1 MKFSKKAIVFILVV
15 LFIALLVVLKLTVYS
30 KPDETGGPK
39 KGAAGGR
46 TIRVNVVVV
55 QPTEMTGSVRT
66 VGTILPNEEVTL
78 VSEVNGRVTSI
89 HFREGATVRRGDLL
103 VKINDSELQAQYEK
117 ALSRKKILEDREY
130 RERILLEKN
139 ATSRELYD
147 AALNEL
153 NVNKA
158 DLDLIMAQIE
168 KTEIRAPFYGVTGL
182 RYISEGAYVNPTIK
196 ITTLQKMDSV
206 KIDFS
211 LPERYFGVVG
221 NGDRINFTL
230 DGVKGKFTAKVYAI
244 EPKIDFTTRSL
255 KARAVAFNPA
265 NVIPGGAF
273 ADIELPMVRS
283 AGSIVLPAEVIT
295 PDVLGY
301 KVFIFSNGKAVPK
314 PVEIGFRDEKQVIIT
329 SGLSPGD
336 TVITSGI
343 INLRPN
349 SPVTLGETSTRE

>member
-1 MKFSKKAIVFILVV
+1 MKFSKKAIVISSLV
-15 LFIALLVVLKLTVYS
+15 LFLALLVILKLTVYS
-30 KPDETGGPK
+30 KPEVTGGP
-39 KGAAGGR
+39 GRGGAGGR
-46 TIRVNVVVV
+46 TLKVNVIVV
-55 QPTEMTGSVRT
+55 QPTEMTGTVRT

-89 HFREGATVRRGDLL
+89 HFREGATVKKGDLL

-117 ALSRKKILEDREY
+117 ARSRKKILEDREY

-153 NVNKA
+153 NANKA
-158 DLDLIMAQIE
+158 DLDLIAAQIE

-182 RYISEGAYVNPTIK
+182 RYISEGAYVNPAIM

-221 NGDRINFTL
+221 TGDRINFTL
-230 DGVKGKFTAKVYAI
+230 DGIKGKFTAKIYAI

-255 KARAVAFNPA
+255 KARAVAVNPGNA
-265 NVIPGGAF
+265 IPGGAF

-301 KVFIFSNGKAVPK
+301 KVFIYSDGKAVPK

-329 SGLSPGD
+329 SGLEAGD

-349 SPVTLGETSTRE
+349 SPVAIGESSVRE

>member
-1 MKFSKKAIVFILVV
+1 MKFSKKAIVIFSVV
-15 LFIALLVVLKLTVYS
+15 LIIALLIILKLTVYS
-30 KPDETGGPK
+30 KPEEAAGPKRGGP
-39 KGAAGGR
+39 GGR
-46 TIRVNVVVV
+46 TLKVNITVV
-55 QPTEMTGSVRT
+55 QPTELSGSVRT

-78 VSEVNGRVTSI
+78 VSEVNGRVTAI
-89 HFREGATVRRGDLL
+89 HFREGTSVRKGELL

-153 NVNKA
+153 NANKA
-158 DLDLIMAQIE
+158 DIDLIAAQIE
-168 KTEIRAPFYGVTGL
+168 KTEIRAPFYGTTGL

-211 LPERYFGVVG
+211 LPERYFGIVK
-221 NGDRINFTL
+221 NGDRITFTL
-230 DGVKGKFTAKVYAI
+230 DGVKGKFNAKVYAI

-255 KARAVAFNPA
+255 KARAVAVNPGYT
-265 NVIPGGAF
+265 IPGGAF
-273 ADIELPMVRS
+273 ADIELPMMRS
-283 AGSIVLPAEVIT
+283 SGSIVLPAEVLT

-301 KVFIFSNGKAVPK
+301 KVFIYDNGRAVTR

-329 SGLSPGD
+329 SGLKAGD

-349 SPVTLGETSTRE
+349 SPVTLGEVSVRE